1 MIKAFS
7 FTCLRDVEFVKRIHE
22 QLTSAGIEH
31 IMYVD
36 ESEVSR
42 FPFPCVSRGSHPN
55 GTNGFGRSGFYAKL
69 ACIKDMVSRT
79 SDGDTILDCDSDVL
93 FDSPEIAFNMKCS
106 GDEFKG
112 WNGGADKFATYTDIA
127 GDEQFF
133 YTSGPCKSYSRVLAE
148 KIVNSDT
155 ESAINKLMQAGFT
168 PSEDCTTGFLLS
180 RFGKITNMKK
190 IYSWEYLPGTVRI
203 HVNTH

>member
-7 FTCLRDVEFVKRIHE
+7 FTCLRDVELVKRIHE
-22 QLTSAGIEH
+22 QLTSVGIEH

-69 ACIKDMVSRT
+69 ECIKDMVRRT
-79 SDGDTILDCDSDVL
+79 TSGDTILDCDSDIT
-93 FDSPEIAFNMKCS
+93 FDSPEYAFDMVCS
-106 GDEFKG
+106 ESEFKG
-112 WNGGADKFATYTDIA
+112 WNGHDYTFSKYTDVA
-127 GDEQFF
+127 DDEPFF
-133 YTSGPCKSYSRVLAE
+133 YTSGPCKSYSRTLAE
-148 KIVNSDT
+148 TIINSDI
-155 ESAINKLMQAGFT
+155 EGAIQKLIQTGFT

-180 RFGKITNMKK
+180 RFGTVTNMKK
-190 IYSWEYLPGTVRI
+190 TYDWKISSHEVYVHRHGE
-203 HVNTH
+203 